1 MNNGSWLYATGFLLP
16 LLSSSLFIF
25 HSSLPSPFPGWSLS
39 GEGII
44 ILHFAEVRAVE
55 RYC

>member
-1 MNNGSWLYATGFLLP
+1 MNNGSRLYATGFLLP

-25 HSSLPSPFPGWSLS
+25 HSSPPFPGWSLS
-39 GEGII
+39 GEGIV